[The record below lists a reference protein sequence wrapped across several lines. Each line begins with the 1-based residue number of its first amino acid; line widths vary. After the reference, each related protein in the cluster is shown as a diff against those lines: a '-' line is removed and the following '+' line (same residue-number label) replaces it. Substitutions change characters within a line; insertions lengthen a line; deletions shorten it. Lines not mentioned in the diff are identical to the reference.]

1 MLRLYF
7 RTTPWASDSPR
18 LFFPNSEAW
27 DRITCGSG
35 GKPTA
40 DVRAVC
46 ERSEQRDHMQQPCG
60 QQASLFPS
68 WEGNQHNSFPQGRK
82 TENVTGGKQ
91 ANTDASCLYQWPTGS
106 IVELKELKAN
116 LCHLYFCKSL
126 SSHQED
132 TSCCVWHFLE
142 LFCLTSPCS
151 HCTDE
156 IQHPHREK
164 EKLCKTQKPCSPF
177 LPPSTGSGM
186 GWRSKAA
193 WETDRQTASSTHGHS
208 TAVLSGQQALGQDPA
223 ASSHTHTAPEELRI
237 APGNSF
243 PTGEWIANRRQH
255 IKRFHPSLSFFS
267 CRVLSIT

>member
-27 DRITCGSG
+27 DRITHGSG

-177 LPPSTGSGM
+177 LP
-186 GWRSKAA
+186 RSPQAVA
-193 WETDRQTASSTHGHS
+193 WAGDRRLPERQTDRQLPPPTATPLQSSVGSKHWGRT
-208 TAVLSGQQALGQDPA
+208 QQHLPIHIQPQKSLGLLPG
-223 ASSHTHTAPEELRI
+223 I
-237 APGNSF
+237 AF
-243 PTGEWIANRRQH
+243 PQANG
-255 IKRFHPSLSFFS
+255 
-267 CRVLSIT
+267 